1 MHLDMIRTAL
11 LRLATTAAALAFAPA
26 AHADALQDQLL
37 AGARAVRADAY
48 VFRRTLAIERT
59 GAPRQVRVEQFDP
72 RRPAN
77 ARWGLVSIDGRTP
90 TPKELADA
98 RKQRRGPIPSYA
110 DLARWIGAPATRA
123 PAPAGYAL
131 YRFARLP
138 KGALKL
144 GPSDVSGNMGAEAL
158 VNLKGPRPFVERVRW
173 TANKPF
179 RMMLVASIR
188 SMDITGRYRL
198 HPDGQPVPADL
209 SSQTAGSLFG
219 KSGQLRTAATY
230 DGFQPA
236 R

>member
-1 MHLDMIRTAL
+1 MSLTL
-11 LRLATTAAALAFAPA
+11 APA

-59 GAPRQVRVEQFDP
+59 GAARQVRVEQYDP
-72 RRPAN
+72 RRPTP
-77 ARWGLVSIDGRTP
+77 ARWALVNIDGRVP
-90 TPKELADA
+90 TAKELAET
-98 RKQRRGPIPSYA
+98 RKQRRGPVPSYA

-123 PAPAGYAL
+123 PAPPGYVL

-144 GPSDVSGNMGAEAL
+144 GPADVSGNMGAEAL
-158 VNLKGPRPFVERVRW
+158 VNVKGARPFVERVRW

-179 RMMLVASIR
+179 RMMLVASVR
-188 SMDITGRYRL
+188 SMEIKGRYRL
-198 HPDGQPVPADL
+198 SADGQPVPADL

-219 KSGQLRTAATY
+219 KSGQLRTSATY
-230 DGFQPA
+230 DGFQSA